1 MDSVRVRRSDE
12 AGCFD
17 EQFVGSHQAL
27 WGQFMTNTQHVEATL
42 WTSLI
47 AILRKYG
54 KGWIWHY
61 IYIYMCMPSSTLQPV
76 SPGCLRG
83 IKPASSGASAVG
95 SETPAPKVKAKSKAK
110 PKSKGKGKNKPGA

>member
-17 EQFVGSHQAL
+17 EQFVDSHQAL
-27 WGQFMTNTQHVEATL
+27 WGQFMTNTQHVEATV

-47 AILRKYG
+47 ANLKNMDMAL
-54 KGWIWHY
+54 
-61 IYIYMCMPSSTLQPV
+61 YMCMPSSTLQPV

-110 PKSKGKGKNKPGA
+110 SKSKGKGKNKPGA

>member
-1 MDSVRVRRSDE
+1 MEKD
-12 AGCFD
+12 G
-17 EQFVGSHQAL
+17 
-27 WGQFMTNTQHVEATL
+27 
-42 WTSLI
+42 
-47 AILRKYG
+47 YG
-54 KGWIWHY
+54 I

-110 PKSKGKGKNKPGA
+110 PKSKRKGKNKPGA

>member
-1 MDSVRVRRSDE
+1 MDSVGVRRSDE

-17 EQFVGSHQAL
+17 EQFVDSHQAL

-47 AILRKYG
+47 ANLKKYG
-54 KGWIWHY
+54 YGHY
-61 IYIYMCMPSSTLQPV
+61 IYIYMCMPSRTLQPV

-110 PKSKGKGKNKPGA
+110 SKSKGKGKNKPGA